1 MKHSLRHLR
10 NMGKCL
16 DKVVSI
22 VVLGALPYCLSAG
35 TGVSGPVAKDILLG
49 IHKRVTD
56 AEQRISSLENQYGH
70 MLPYSAEA
78 QIECLKGRNDW
89 LMTLLGGLSVVVTL
103 LAGWKIS
110 EAIVAMKTAKVQLI
124 KAQEKANS
132 AAEKA
137 EEAYNNAVEV
147 NVKHQAYNS
156 RLYHSLARQCELL
169 SDKLWTAHGVSAQID
184 AVIDPIRAST
194 LQTAFLYYDE
204 ALKYCVETKD
214 GNGAYVDVNSLANL
228 YKLLKRR
235 NQLSDI
241 GMLKQHLLKTYRWNY
256 SKEYLDAIVRMSNKN
271 VKEIDI
277 ALTGYGNLIAAV
289 GGTPRV
295 K

>member
-1 MKHSLRHLR
+1 MSVRL
-10 NMGKCL
+10 N
-16 DKVVSI
+16 KVVSI
-22 VVLGALPYCLSAG
+22 VALGMLPYGLAAG
-35 TGVSGPVAKDILLG
+35 TGVSEHVAKDILLG
-49 IHKRVTD
+49 IHKRVSN
-56 AEQRISSLENQYGH
+56 AELRISSLENQYGH

-89 LMTLLGGLSVVVTL
+89 LMTLLGGLSVVITL
-103 LAGWKIS
+103 LAGWKMS
-110 EAIVAMKTAKVQLI
+110 EAIVAMKSAKDQLSE
-124 KAQEKANS
+124 AREKAT
-132 AAEKA
+132 AAAKKAEK
-137 EEAYNNAVEV
+137 AYNNAVEV

-184 AVIDPIRAST
+184 VVIDPIRAST

-214 GNGAYVDVNSLANL
+214 GSGAYIDVNSLANL

-235 NQLSDI
+235 NQLGDI

-256 SKEYLDAIVRMSNKN
+256 SKEYLAAIVRMSNRSA
-271 VKEIDI
+271 KEIDI
-277 ALTGYGNLIAAV
+277 ALTGYGDLIAAV